1 LRVLF
6 QSRPRGCSFRQEP
19 NQHAPQPPQLA

>member
-1 LRVLF
+1 LRLLF
-6 QSRPRGCSFRQEP
+6 ESRPSGCSFRQEP